1 MTASLNFKAFWWP
14 DIAAPEDGR
23 IPVRLG
29 NTSRTLCRRPASR
42 PGSQRVA
49 RSEICGISNMFLHAD
64 PLRPGTGRAPSAVS
78 GVPVRKRPEKYGL
91 RRGGLRLISPFA
103 WAPCVR
109 MPVKAEKKPLIRYL
123 TFNPPLPRN
132 VWSVRQWSLRRA
144 LSPRPSLPQFV
155 TWNSYAH
162 DGRSHEA
169 KLDALC
175 CRRNCQGNRH

>member
-78 GVPVRKRPEKYGL
+78 G
-91 RRGGLRLISPFA
+91 A
-103 WAPCVR
+103 C
-109 MPVKAEKKPLIRYL
+109 
-123 TFNPPLPRN
+123 
-132 VWSVRQWSLRRA
+132 
-144 LSPRPSLPQFV
+144 
-155 TWNSYAH
+155 
-162 DGRSHEA
+162 
-169 KLDALC
+169 
-175 CRRNCQGNRH
+175 